1 MTTKK
6 QLRTMLEEEKTEKAI
21 ALEGLADAVKQNTES
36 EKLTNHLRE
45 TIRSLTEKLEDA
57 ESEINDLQSELYGAE
72 KEVNRQRLVINDLHI
87 ETDCTRCE
95 FADHHRP
102 QKCQACRRG
111 AKDLYTPT
119 VPTNS

>member
-21 ALEGLADAVKQNTES
+21 ALEGLADAVKQNTEA

-45 TIRSLTEKLEDA
+45 TIRSLTEKLEKTESELKDTFDNLCVA
-57 ESEINDLQSELYGAE
+57 GSEINRLRAE
-72 KEVNRQRLVINDLHI
+72 VDELHI